1 VRTDRARCARIVEKV
16 HDPRS
21 VRFNFPTSCA
31 RTMQPFATAAGRTD
45 WLQAWLDGKSTTAAR
60 SAPAFFRLSPVPAVA
75 ADQALVFAGMCG
87 QIKAAR
93 LQLGRGVS
101 ANRNPPGSHWTATAV
116 RTAAVQGQ
124 ASVVAL
130 LLQRAA
136 DPTLRDF
143 RYQSTPI
150 GWLQGARCPRQRLTR
165 EVAALLEGR
174 R

>member
-1 VRTDRARCARIVEKV
+1 MRTDRARCARIVEKV

-101 ANRNPPGSHWTATAV
+101 ANRNLPGSHWTATAL
-116 RTAAVQGQ
+116 RAAAVQGQ
-124 ASVVAL
+124 ASVCCVAPSASGRPDAKRL
-130 LLQRAA
+130 SISVDADRFVAGRAQ
-136 DPTLRDF
+136 P
-143 RYQSTPI
+143 P
-150 GWLQGARCPRQRLTR
+150 PR
-165 EVAALLEGR
+165 AHS
-174 R
+174 

>member
-1 VRTDRARCARIVEKV
+1 VCALIARGARTDNAA
-16 HDPRS
+16 
-21 VRFNFPTSCA
+21 
-31 RTMQPFATAAGRTD
+31 FATAAGRTD